1 MDTVDIIIESSMSF
15 YNEIKND
22 KNCRYSSWEYCYFSF
37 INARG
42 QKDID
47 YEYLVLQLAFYLASW
62 GMYRGSSFLLQKD
75 FKIHIPVVKEIL
87 KPIYNDLAGVS
98 CSEFKR
104 VDIQNKLLAI
114 NDFLDSYYGE
124 IRRSI
129 KGELLKSNVSNT
141 LITKILL
148 GTLGCVPA
156 YDRYFISGIKSRK
169 VASGIYNIKSIL
181 QLATFYESNFDR
193 LEAIRYN
200 MLVNNLLYPP
210 MKLIDM
216 GFWKIGY
223 NLS

>member
-22 KNCRYSSWEYCYFSF
+22 KNCRYCYFSF

-47 YEYLVLQLAFYLASW
+47 YEYLGLQLAFYLASW

>member
-1 MDTVDIIIESSMSF
+1 
-15 YNEIKND
+15 
-22 KNCRYSSWEYCYFSF
+22 
-37 INARG
+37 
-42 QKDID
+42 
-47 YEYLVLQLAFYLASW
+47 
-62 GMYRGSSFLLQKD
+62 MYRGSSFLLQKN

-129 KGELLKSNVSNT
+129 KGEFLKSKVSNT

-148 GTLGCVPA
+148 GTLGCIPA
-156 YDRYFISGIKSRK
+156 YDRYFISGIKSQK
-169 VASGIYNIKSIL
+169 VATGIYNIKSIL

-210 MKLIDM
+210 MKLLDM

-223 NLS
+223 DLS